1 MRPRPNNR
9 TYRWDP
15 SWLVRFRFRRRPAR
29 EAEVFLSFSVLRQG
43 LSRHDF
49 VLTFSMRVPRFVQ
62 WSYEIE
68 SSCADSSFTT
78 FMSFSLFHF
87 PSAFLQL
94 IIWSIIFASRE
105 RSEEFYPFTIIFC
118 SSSLSSHCLS
128 NLKAFLF
135 LVSLDMIM
143 QVPDDDLI
151 PTYGGI
157 VLWNVET
164 FHANLRSQEHNQD
177 DTEHCRWSFC
187 QPMTIDSMGIQASTI
202 WYHLIKGKKWSIIS
216 SFSSFYLMVSC
227 YFIQVSSHKPKTIS
241 SCGKM
246 RKTFP
251 NLASSF

>member
-1 MRPRPNNR
+1 MGFSNKES
-9 TYRWDP
+9 
-15 SWLVRFRFRRRPAR
+15 SWFVWLLVLLGCMYASSS
-29 EAEVFLSFSVLRQG
+29 EQSDWSLGSKLTCSISFSSASCSGGGSFSEFFRVATG
-43 LSRHDF
+43 VISSWFF

-78 FMSFSLFHF
+78 LMSFSLFHF

-128 NLKAFLF
+128 NLKAFFF

-143 QVPDDDLI
+143 QVPDYDLI

-164 FHANLRSQEHNQD
+164 FHVNLRSQEHNQD

-187 QPMTIDSMGIQASTI
+187 QPMTIDSMGIQA
-202 WYHLIKGKKWSIIS
+202 YHNLI
-216 SFSSFYLMVSC
+216 SFD
-227 YFIQVSSHKPKTIS
+227 
-241 SCGKM
+241 
-246 RKTFP
+246 
-251 NLASSF
+251 